1 MVSTSYDIDGDG
13 PYQGATYYIDMGENH
28 TTVKTMRRTV
38 DVSRYLYCNCY
49 PPIMVMARA
58 KTVVKKVDNT
68 YLWVKHPLIDIRKN
82 LKLSDEETK
91 LLTFQILQSSA
102 WMSM

>member
-1 MVSTSYDIDGDG
+1 MVSMSYDIDGDG
-13 PYQGATYYIDMGENH
+13 TYQGATYYIDMGKDH

-38 DVSRYLYCNCY
+38 GVSRYLYCNCY
-49 PPIMVMARA
+49 PPIMAIYQA

-68 YLWVKHPLIDIRKN
+68 YLWVKHPLIDKRKD
-82 LKLSDEETK
+82 LELTDEETK

-102 WMSM
+102 WMV